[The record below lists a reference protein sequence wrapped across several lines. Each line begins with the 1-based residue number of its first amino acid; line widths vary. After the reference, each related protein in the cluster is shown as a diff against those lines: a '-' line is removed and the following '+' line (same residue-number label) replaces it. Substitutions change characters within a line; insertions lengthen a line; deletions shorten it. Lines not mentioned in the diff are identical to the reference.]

1 MSSSKAQTTT
11 AIRVAA
17 KWLGSNA
24 VAVDHDLVC
33 VIKKHDTVLSMS
45 TALQKLIAAAMPAAF
60 ESHDVVRVVWQ
71 DGNVELTPNPKNG
84 AHCTDRAF
92 VAQPSWTPS
101 KATERAWKQI
111 CDAEPKAEDT
121 SGSKEQHKQHKKL
134 RRVAVFISRYSDN
147 DVLAGRFYCCHE
159 ASFNGLWYDK
169 YRRSDSARNSA
180 SVVHAVLVR
189 LLNKPHFVYLTFLN
203 CSQRLRDNEPLALS
217 AVLKNP
223 RNLALTSQRLR
234 SNKKFVRR
242 VVKRKGNA
250 IMYASQELKDDKDVV
265 LDAVTNDGM
274 ALRFASQRM
283 RSDHEIAL
291 ASVAQNALAIAFVW
305 GPTKNDPDL
314 VKVALINCQEES
326 SSWAKITTPYAFVA
340 HESVSK
346 HTLQLAV
353 ASSSSS
359 LLYMSD
365 AQRNDAD
372 IVSCAFKNGYR
383 DAVWCI
389 SDALRNDSAF
399 VRRALETSDY
409 APDVL
414 SIMSDAI
421 RSDKQ
426 VVIAVVECH
435 GRELKFAAD
444 ALRDDKDVV
453 LAAVT
458 QDEQAL
464 HWASERIRNNPGVLH
479 THDQKSSSK

>member
-1 MSSSKAQTTT
+1 MASKAQTTI

-45 TALQKLIAAAMPAAF
+45 TALQKLIATAMPAAF
-60 ESHDVVRVVWQ
+60 DSHDVVRVVWQ

-84 AHCTDRAF
+84 AHCTDSAF

-101 KATERAWKQI
+101 KATARAWKQI

-121 SGSKEQHKQHKKL
+121 SESKVQRQHKKL
-134 RRVAVFISRYSDN
+134 RRVAVIISRYSDN
-147 DVLAGRFYCCHE
+147 DVLAGRFYCCRE
-159 ASFNGLWYDK
+159 ASFNGLWYNK
-169 YRRSDSARNSA
+169 YRSSDSARNSA

-189 LLNKPHFVYLTFLN
+189 SLGKPHYVHLTFLN
-203 CSQRLRDNEPLALS
+203 CSQRLRDNEALALS
-217 AVLKNP
+217 AVLKDP
-223 RNLALTSQRLR
+223 HNLALTSQRLR
-234 SNKKFVRR
+234 SDKKFVRQ
-242 VVKRKGNA
+242 VVKRDGNA

-265 LDAVTNDGM
+265 LDAVTNNGM

-291 ASVAQNALAIAFVW
+291 ASVAQNALALAFVW
-305 GPTKNDPDL
+305 GPTQNDPDL

-326 SSWAKITTPYAFVA
+326 SSSFWAQITTPYAFVA
-340 HESVSK
+340 NESVSK

-372 IVSCAFKNGYR
+372 IVSCAFKHGYR

-453 LAAVT
+453 LAAVA

-479 THDQKSSSK
+479 THDQKKFK